1 MADVTTKINI
11 QAETKGLAEATRDS
25 TKLENSLSGIGKSAN
40 KSSGGM
46 RQVLKTLR
54 SELKQ
59 SIKDS
64 NALGDA
70 YTKQNQQLKA
80 LQKEYDNLAK
90 SIRNT
95 SRAKKE
101 DAQQTPSP
109 KGFLA
114 SVRRFLADESSGS
127 GRGFGG
133 GDGDGRGSDAPGKS
147 PNAKRGAFT
156 QGLLQGVLPEAF
168 IQRGPGAYRQ
178 AAGSLV
184 GRSVRSVAG
193 AGFDL
198 LASPFSGTNAAVSA
212 LSRLG
217 APGAIAAGVMQQSLS
232 AAQEEAGTQRS
243 FQAMMPYLRSSTSPG
258 ALATLN
264 TLRGSA
270 GGLGRLYG
278 GLSNNESA
286 AFVAQMAAAGGGL
299 ASSYSARDI
308 KEGFAAQ
315 AGLGVDAG
323 VSGALARGDQ
333 IGATTTSGSST
344 LARAIADAISLRL
357 EGSDRTRYIQQIA
370 ASVENFATTG
380 IKVDAQSEGALGR
393 MFQSS
398 GGYTGTRAS
407 FLAQGVSS
415 SLSQLADSG
424 PQNADQM
431 LVLQAAGFD
440 PADPESYYKAQERL
454 DNASPGDRA
463 KIYARA
469 EARALGGMRGMGRYA
484 KAGALRRFAG
494 NTGRGIRIGEAL
506 RESSTGISA
515 ADLAGTAAPPSADAA
530 MADTAY
536 AGYTNTTEASR
547 TMATM
552 ANMQSATGQQYV
564 GGMLEMDKT
573 ARAAM
578 NKVAHAG
585 GMFLDFAAKAQ
596 KFGADLIGL
605 GQGETAIPAAQAP
618 Q

>member
-54 SELKQ
+54 NELKQ

-70 YTKQNQQLKA
+70 YEKQNKQLKA
-80 LQKEYDNLAK
+80 LQKEYDALAK
-90 SIRNT
+90 SIRDT

-101 DAQQTPSP
+101 DAQQSATST
-109 KGFLA
+109 GFMA
-114 SVRRFLADESSGS
+114 SMRRF
-127 GRGFGG
+127 FGG
-133 GDGDGRGSDAPGKS
+133 GGGRGPEDRDGSS
-147 PNAKRGAFT
+147 PNAPDPRRGAFT

-184 GRSVRSVAG
+184 GRSIRGVAG
-193 AGFDL
+193 AGFEL
-198 LASPFSGTNAAVSA
+198 LASPFSGSNAAVSA
-212 LSRLG
+212 LSKLG
-217 APGAIAAGVMQQSLS
+217 TPGAIAAAVMQQSLS
-232 AAQEEAGTQRS
+232 AAQEEASTQKN
-243 FQAMMPYLRSSTSPG
+243 FQAMMPYLRSSTSPS

-264 TLRGSA
+264 NLRSSA
-270 GGLGRLYG
+270 GALGGIYG

-286 AFVAQMAAAGGGL
+286 AFVAQMVAAGGGSL
-299 ASSYSARDI
+299 SRYSARDI

-323 VSGALARGDQ
+323 VSGSLARGDQ
-333 IGATTTSGSST
+333 TGATTTSGSST

-370 ASVENFATTG
+370 ASVENFSTTG

-398 GGYTGTRAS
+398 GNYTGTRAS
-407 FLAQGVSS
+407 FLAQGVTSS
-415 SLSQLADSG
+415 MSQLADSG

-469 EARALGGMRGMGRYA
+469 ESQALSGMKGMGRYA
-484 KAGALRRFAG
+484 KAGALRRFAA
-494 NTGRGIRIGEAL
+494 NTGRGIRIGEAIK
-506 RESSTGISA
+506 ESSTGVSA
-515 ADLAGTAAPPSADAA
+515 ADLAGTSAVPSADAA
-530 MADTAY
+530 MGDTAY

-605 GQGETAIPAAQAP
+605 GQGESTIPAAQAP